1 MPSTSIFTTKLTA
14 FLFCATVLL
23 LSACGGGGG
32 GGSSGGG
39 AGQSNLQG
47 LAYKGPVAQGTLKVY
62 ILNQDGTRTTTPIA
76 SAITDENGRY
86 QLQVPI
92 LVDTPVD
99 IVLTG
104 GSYVDEATGNVV
116 SLRPQDQLEAYTNVP
131 ANGILTAQVTPLT
144 TLAAALSR
152 RLRSVDGQ
160 SLSVSMTNAT
170 SEISYLFAVDNI
182 LTVSPPPISQVAIS
196 APAQRDYAFY
206 LAGFSQ
212 LAKNNSISV
221 FDIISGMA
229 DDLES
234 NGILNDTVHIISPAD
249 LAHATE
255 QFIQGLNNISITI
268 LSPQSV
274 AALTASNVDPAKIY
288 LASKTNSPPIANDV
302 AITTEE
308 NTPANGVLIGSD
320 PDSAD
325 ILTYSIVSNGAKGT
339 AVVTDAF
346 NGNFTY
352 TPNQHANGTDA
363 FTYLVSDGLN
373 GIYGT
378 VSITINSINDPPTAG
393 NISVNTI
400 ENTAVQGVLAG
411 NDVDG
416 NTLAYSIV
424 SAPSKGQITFN
435 ASSGIFTYT
444 PNQGDIGIDS
454 FTYDANDGSL
464 NSNIAIVTITIIPVS
479 SVPAANSFGTSTDED
494 TPVNGTLQAIDND
507 SPVLTYS
514 LVTNAIKGTAVI
526 TNATSGSFTYTPD
539 LNANGIDTF
548 TFKAND
554 GANDSNIATVTISI
568 TAVND
573 APVANSGAFI
583 TNENTPGTGTL
594 SATDVDSP
602 LLVYSIVSNGAK
614 GTATITNPVTGA
626 YTYTPNANANGSD
639 SFTFKANDGLL
650 DSNTGTI
657 SVTITIPPI
666 NNPPVIT
673 STAVTTATQNVLYSY
688 QVTATD
694 PDDNTL
700 TYSLTTSPS
709 GMIITPSSGL
719 ISWTPT
725 GAQVGKDKVTVKVT
739 DNGTNP
745 SNLSATQSFTINVA
759 KNGR

>member
-14 FLFCATVLL
+14 FLFFATVLF

-32 GGSSGGG
+32 GSSGEGVS
-39 AGQSNLQG
+39 QSNLQG
-47 LAYKGPVAQGTLKVY
+47 FAYKGPIAQGTLKVY
-62 ILNQDGTRTTTPIA
+62 LLNQDGTRATTPIA
-76 SAITDENGRY
+76 STTTDGNGRY
-86 QLQVPI
+86 QLQIPI

-116 SLRPQDQLEAYTNVP
+116 SLRSQDQLEAYANVP

-152 RLRSVDGQ
+152 RHRSVDGQ
-160 SLSVSMTNAT
+160 TLSVSMTNAT
-170 SEISYLFAVDNI
+170 SEISYLFAVDDI

-196 APAQRDYAFY
+196 APEQRDYAFY

-229 DDLES
+229 DDLEL

-255 QFIQGLNNISITI
+255 QFIQGLNNISITT
-268 LSPQSV
+268 LSPQSIAV
-274 AALTASNVDPAKIY
+274 LTASNVDPAKIY
-288 LASKTNSPPIANDV
+288 LASKTNSPPVANDV

-308 NTPANGVLIGSD
+308 NTPADGVLIGSD
-320 PDSAD
+320 QNSSD

-339 AVVTDAF
+339 AVVTDAL

-378 VSITINSINDPPTAG
+378 VSITINSINDPPTSG

-400 ENTAVQGVLAG
+400 KNTPVQGVLAG

-424 SAPSKGQITFN
+424 SAPSNGQITFN
-435 ASSGIFTYT
+435 AASGIFTYT
-444 PNQGDIGIDS
+444 PNQGVIGIDS
-454 FTYDANDGSL
+454 FTYKANDGSL
-464 NSNIAIVTITIIPVS
+464 DSNIAIVTITIIPVS

-514 LVTNAIKGTAVI
+514 IVTNASKGTAVI
-526 TNATSGSFTYTPD
+526 TNATAGSFTYTPD

-573 APVANSGAFI
+573 APVVNSGAFI
-583 TNENTPGTGTL
+583 TNEDTPGTGTL

-614 GTATITNPVTGA
+614 GTATITNPFTGA

-639 SFTFKANDGLL
+639 SFTFKANDGFL
-650 DSNTGTI
+650 DSNTATI
-657 SVTITIPPI
+657 SVTITIPPV

-673 STAVTTATQNVLYSY
+673 STAVTTATQNVLYSH

-694 PDDNTL
+694 PDGNTL
-700 TYSLTTSPS
+700 SYSLTTSPS
-709 GMIITPSSGL
+709 GMIINPSSGL

-725 GAQVGKDKVTVKVT
+725 DAQVGKNKVTVKVT

-759 KNGR
+759 KKGR